1 MLMKSRAAPCS
12 HGANLLR
19 LTLRDARGFVAPKPF
34 QGGNNGDM
42 TTIIQT
48 STMHASPRL
57 SLARH
62 RLALLSLGLVLV
74 AGMSLMTPAR
84 ADDNL
89 PVDAVPLNVPLGPIR
104 NTIQHDDEPPLASAP
119 QAAPGATATESAAE
133 DITKAPARAI
143 LRILFEDNDATLSD
157 DARAAITR
165 FAETFKV
172 KGGRVAL
179 MGYAG
184 KAGSTSSNAR
194 RLSLRRVL
202 TVREQ
207 LLAHGISAD
216 RLEVRAL
223 GGVKDAGPEGRVDI
237 VKSSR

>member
-1 MLMKSRAAPCS
+1 
-12 HGANLLR
+12 
-19 LTLRDARGFVAPKPF
+19 
-34 QGGNNGDM
+34 M

-48 STMHASPRL
+48 STMHASPRPTIV
-57 SLARH
+57 RR
-62 RLALLSLGLVLV
+62 RLALLSLGLVLT
-74 AGMSLMTPAR
+74 AGMNLMTPAR

-89 PVDAVPLNVPLGPIR
+89 PVDAVPLNVPLGPMR
-104 NTIQHDDEPPLASAP
+104 NTIQHDDEPPLAAAP
-119 QAAPGATATESAAE
+119 QAARDATATESATENTAKVPE
-133 DITKAPARAI
+133 RPI
-143 LRILFEDNDATLSD
+143 LRILFEDSDAALSD

-172 KGGRVAL
+172 RGGRVAL

-184 KAGSTSSNAR
+184 KPGSTSSNAR

-202 TVREQ
+202 AVREQ
-207 LLAHGISAD
+207 LLAQGISAD

-223 GGVKDAGPEGRVDI
+223 GGVKDAGPEGRVDF